1 VATLSSCGGHLT
13 FAAVSGEF
21 ALPADLPVQA
31 PSKYE
36 LVVNLKTA
44 KVLGLTIPPAV
55 PTRTDEVI
63 E

>member
-1 VATLSSCGGHLT
+1 LYAPTDVPLSDVERHQSDSAKC
-13 FAAVSGEF
+13 
-21 ALPADLPVQA
+21 LPLQA

-55 PTRTDEVI
+55 PTRADEVI